1 MEKLQVKGHSNL
13 FRDPS
18 TNAILNTDMNAYQNY
33 IESKKIKENEVKR
46 MSDIENDLNLLK
58 SDIDEIKTMLR
69 SLVNGSK

>member
-33 IESKKIKENEVKR
+33 IESKRIKEDEVKR
-46 MSDIENDLNLLK
+46 MSDIESDLNSLK
-58 SDIDEIKTMLR
+58 SDMDEIKTMLR
-69 SLVNGSK
+69 SLINGS